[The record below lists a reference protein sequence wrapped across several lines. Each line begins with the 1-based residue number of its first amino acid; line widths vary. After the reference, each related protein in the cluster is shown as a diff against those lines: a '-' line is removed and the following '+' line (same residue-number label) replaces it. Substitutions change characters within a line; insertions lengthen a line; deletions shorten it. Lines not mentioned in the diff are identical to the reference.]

1 MAVAALK
8 DEGHEPRRDSSPP
21 QHNSSVRPRAV
32 ANLRFEDGPED
43 SLTAVEFE
51 APPQPSIL
59 YAICSALS
67 AQQVAIVDSAT
78 RITPRALFQR
88 FQLREQDGR
97 QLVGQRRR
105 EIERL
110 FIEQLAGLA

>member
-8 DEGHEPRRDSSPP
+8 DEGPEPLDEGPP
-21 QHNSSVRPRAV
+21 APHHSSVRPRAA

-43 SLTAVEFE
+43 SLSAVEFE

-59 YAICSALS
+59 YAICNALS
-67 AQQVAIVDSAT
+67 EKQVSIVDSAT

-88 FQLREQDGR
+88 FQLRETDGAH
-97 QLVGQRRR
+97 LVGERRR
-105 EIERL
+105 EVEIL
-110 FIEQLAGLA
+110 FVEALSGL

>member
-1 MAVAALK
+1 
-8 DEGHEPRRDSSPP
+8 
-21 QHNSSVRPRAV
+21 VRPRAA
-32 ANLRFEDGPED
+32 ANLKFEDGPED

-67 AQQVAIVDSAT
+67 DRQIAIVDSAT

-88 FQLREQDGR
+88 FQLREQNGGH
-97 QLVGQRRR
+97 LVGQRRR
-105 EIERL
+105 EVERL
-110 FIEQLAGLA
+110 FIEQLASL